1 MRRCKSISFIQQ
13 KQVFLQYLPSDPCAG
28 FGICERV
35 MVVDQIVA
43 AGCSHGMKL
52 VVGQQLSE
60 VFARGAA
67 GAIELIVRVIH
78 LVAAHY
84 GLQAT
89 FVEGAV
95 VRH

>member
-43 AGCSHGMKL
+43 AGSRHGMQL
-52 VVGQQLSE
+52 VVGQLLPE

-67 GAIELIVRVIH
+67 GAVELIIRVIH
-78 LVAAHY
+78 LVATHH
-84 GLQAT
+84 GLEAT
-89 FVEGAV
+89 LIERAIVGY
-95 VRH
+95 